1 MSSYLVITILII
13 NAIVATISQVLLK
26 ISATKEYKN
35 IYFEYL
41 NPYVI
46 FGYMLMFITIVVN
59 IFALKYVSI
68 VVSGVFSEIVHM
80 IFGLF
85 AGRLVFKE
93 QISNR
98 KIIGIL
104 IIVVGIIFVIKQ

>member
-35 IYFEYL
+35 IYFEYF

-46 FGYMLMFITIVVN
+46 FGYLLMFVTIVVN
-59 IFALKYVSI
+59 IYALKYEEWKKDRVWDYLNDNI
-68 VVSGVFSEIVHM
+68 EYEVFNN
-80 IFGLF
+80 FL
-85 AGRLVFKE
+85 
-93 QISNR
+93 
-98 KIIGIL
+98 
-104 IIVVGIIFVIKQ
+104 